1 LNKNEKAWPNKL
13 TERMSQDSN
22 EASRLDMIEL
32 EFLILAL
39 ETIDKNV
46 NDNSSAN
53 FEIAK

>member
-1 LNKNEKAWPNKL
+1 
-13 TERMSQDSN
+13 MSQDSN

-39 ETIDKNV
+39 ETIDKNA